1 MKGWKESMFLKKIM
15 LAISIL
21 MLSFLTACSQNTERH
36 STQKIKFLPQTDPQ
50 WQSHLSKLQQIKKY
64 SINGQLGYLTAKK
77 RASTAFQWNYQ
88 SDTDYQLNLSSTLN
102 LVSFSLKMTSQGLF
116 LTDNDSKTYYINS
129 LSEFLEK
136 QFGVDIPLYQLTTWL
151 KGQPLQDQN
160 YLVGDNHLLAEF
172 NYQINN
178 TNWRVRY
185 LSYTQDPLPMPK
197 ILQLNND
204 KQTIK
209 IKITDWIL

>member
-77 RASTAFQWNYQ
+77 RVSTAFQWNYQ

-102 LVSFSLKMTSQGLF
+102 LVNMSLRMTPEGLF
-116 LTDNDSKTYYINS
+116 LTNNDGETYYIHS
-129 LSEFLEK
+129 LNQFLK
-136 QFGVDIPLYQLTTWL
+136 AQFGFDIPLKQLTTWL
-151 KGQPLQDQN
+151 KGEPLQGQD
-160 YLVGDNHLLAEF
+160 YLVGSNHLLAEF
-172 NYQINN
+172 TYQINN
-178 TNWRVRY
+178 MNWRVRY
-185 LSYTQDPLPMPK
+185 LSYTQDSLPMPE
-197 ILQLNND
+197 ILQLDNG

-209 IKITDWIL
+209 IKITNWIL